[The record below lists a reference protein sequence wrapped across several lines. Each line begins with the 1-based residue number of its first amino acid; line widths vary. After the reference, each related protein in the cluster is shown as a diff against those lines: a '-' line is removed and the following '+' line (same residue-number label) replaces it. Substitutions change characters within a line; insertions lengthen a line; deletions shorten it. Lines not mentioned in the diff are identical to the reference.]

1 MSALS
6 QFVGGGN
13 KIKSIQRG
21 TAFSQTAFFNGSTNV
36 EAINP
41 GSVSISAVNPSKTIV
56 YFTSQPG
63 WATIAVSGTNTSSS
77 RIVSSGFSITLS
89 SSTSVTI
96 VGNLTGNGQIA
107 AALSFEV
114 VEFY

>member
-21 TAFSQTAFFNGSTNV
+21 TAAVSSTPSP
-36 EAINP
+36 I
-41 GSVSISAVNPSKTIV
+41 SISAVNTSKSIV
-56 YFTSQPG
+56 YFNSQQG
-63 WATIAVSGTNTSSS
+63 YGSGLIYSN
-77 RIVSSGFSITLS
+77 GFSITLS

-96 VGNLTGNGQIA
+96 SGGSYTTTY
-107 AALSFEV
+107 LSFEV